1 MRVWQLIT
9 FFLWSKSIF
18 VSANYCNKNLG
29 DGSWRYNGGNQQVKV
44 VATHQGWPLQ
54 FDPWLWCGRTWE
66 LIPINIPWHMHSHT
80 QNNFFFNF
88 RDNNIIVNRLIL
100 VNRNFFKNTCLPFL
114 SSVGWC
120 MFLIQLLGGR
130 SRQVWVQPGLPTK
143 FQGNQDYGEKLCH
156 RQFPPTPLS
165 KIIFYFL

>member
-1 MRVWQLIT
+1 MAR
-9 FFLWSKSIF
+9 
-18 VSANYCNKNLG
+18 G
-29 DGSWRYNGGNQQVKV
+29 DIMEETSRWR
-44 VATHQGWPLQ
+44 
-54 FDPWLWCGRTWE
+54 WLLPTKADHFS
-66 LIPINIPWHMHSHT
+66 LIPDSDVVEHENWFPSIYLGTCTHIHRII
-80 QNNFFFNF
+80 FFFNF

-143 FQGNQDYGEKLCH
+143 FQGNQDYGEKLWH
-156 RQFPPTPLS
+156 HQFPPTPLS